1 MAKIIDGKALAEK
14 LQAQLAEKVRKLKDQ
29 TGLVPG
35 LVVILVGNNPA
46 SQIYVRNKER
56 SALAAGLRSEV
67 VRLPE
72 TTTQEELLILIEKYN
87 QDPDWHGI
95 LVQLPLPKHIDE
107 EAVLLAIDPDKD
119 VDGFHPMN
127 MGRLWSGHPVMIPPH
142 LLALWKCFMST
153 V

>member
-35 LVVILVGNNPA
+35 LVVILVGHNPA

-87 QDPDWHGI
+87 Q
-95 LVQLPLPKHIDE
+95 
-107 EAVLLAIDPDKD
+107 AY
-119 VDGFHPMN
+119 
-127 MGRLWSGHPVMIPPH
+127 
-142 LLALWKCFMST
+142 
-153 V
+153 